1 MENTDIDLSTDSEHT
16 TGITYLSDGRLTHA
30 SIDCGWGLCYNPVED
45 SLTPESVFSPAPP
58 TYKIFGAGSGE

>member
-30 SIDCGWGLCYNPVED
+30 SIDRGWGLCYNPVED
-45 SLTPESVFSPAPP
+45 SLTNSR
-58 TYKIFGAGSGE
+58 KN